1 MSTARTCPRRTCTK
15 PSDFVGSGCSRA
27 WATSSGAG
35 PTASSCSARSAPAPP
50 NRRALDAGGAP
61 LTVARLMPSQRR
73 SRHWSGA
80 PPADLLLHHVGVEAH
95 AAVGFDL
102 AVDALDLDVEAREE
116 VGALFEGQQVVEN
129 RPSPLVQPLARHD
142 ARNARRIDH
151 EKGGG
156 DATGRLV
163 DAYVV

>member
-50 NRRALDAGGAP
+50 NRPAFDLAGPRASRPPHALSDR
-61 LTVARLMPSQRR
+61 ARLMSGPGGPR
-73 SRHWSGA
+73 SGEKSL
-80 PPADLLLHHVGVEAH
+80 PYHVGVEAH

-116 VGALFEGQQVVEN
+116 VGALFEGQQVV
-129 RPSPLVQPLARHD
+129 
-142 ARNARRIDH
+142 
-151 EKGGG
+151 
-156 DATGRLV
+156 
-163 DAYVV
+163 

>member
-15 PSDFVGSGCSRA
+15 PSDSVGSGCARA

-35 PTASSCSARSAPAPP
+35 PTASSCSARSAPAPL
-50 NRRALDAGGAP
+50 NRPAFDLAGP
-61 LTVARLMPSQRR
+61 R
-73 SRHWSGA
+73 SGEKS
-80 PPADLLLHHVGVEAH
+80 LLHHVGVEAH